1 MLLFPASFLILA
13 IWALVVLRS
22 QSGPY
27 LMVLAMLPFGMF
39 AVVQIPSLSGLSI
52 TATLLFASM
61 AAGLA
66 TFRGLLR
73 LGHGDIRLNPAAIA
87 LAVFTIYAI
96 FSALILAR
104 FFEGAFLVY
113 PITRGATGIQ
123 VSPHFPS
130 VMAPMARSSA
140 NLSQTF
146 YIIIAFA
153 FFVAFCSWLRRTG
166 PVAGERLF
174 ALAAGLNIVLGVL
187 NLVEADFILSWFQTA
202 TYTLHDQQSM
212 GGLRRAIGGF
222 SEPSS
227 FGAATA
233 AFFAYFASAWAY
245 SYRPRDFFLAFAN
258 GCFVILSYSSTG
270 FAALAVVCCI
280 FALKLLLGIQMKRE
294 RRVTIFAII
303 GFFAALAVLAAILA
317 STQVLYLLIDLMDQL
332 FLSKL
337 DSLSGQERSSWS
349 ESGLNAFYST
359 WGLGAGAGSL
369 RSNGLLPV
377 LLGSVGLPG
386 TLAFFA
392 FLWFA
397 IGRSSR
403 GISDPQMRRVY
414 ASGQVAAVAQLTA
427 MALSVTVPDPTLLL
441 IICCAMAAVA
451 RENSANAAPASWP
464 LSPSRFDTGTDIQG
478 R

>member
-1 MLLFPASFLILA
+1 MVLFPASFLILA

-22 QSGPY
+22 HTGPY
-27 LMVLAMLPFGMF
+27 LMTLAMLPFGMF
-39 AVVQIPSLSGLSI
+39 AVVQVPSLGGLSI

-66 TFRGLLR
+66 AFGGLFQ
-73 LGHGDIRLNPAAIA
+73 LGRRELRLNPAAVA
-87 LAVFTIYAI
+87 LAVFTLYAI
-96 FSALILAR
+96 FSAVILAR
-104 FFEGAFLVY
+104 YFEGAFLVY
-113 PITRGATGIQ
+113 PISRGATGIQ
-123 VSPHFPS
+123 VSPNFPS
-130 VMAPMARSSA
+130 VMAPLTRSSA

-153 FFVAFCSWLRRTG
+153 FFVAFCGWLRRTG

-174 ALAAGLNIVLGVL
+174 AIAAGMNIVLGVL
-187 NLVEADFILSWFQTA
+187 NIAEVDVILSWFQTA

-222 SEPSS
+222 SEPSA

-245 SYRPRDFFLAFAN
+245 SYRARDFTLAFAN

-270 FAALAVVCCI
+270 FAALAVVFCI
-280 FALKLLLGIQMKRE
+280 FALKMLLSIKMKRE
-294 RRVTIFAII
+294 RSVTIYSII
-303 GFFAALAVLAAILA
+303 GFFAVLVVLGAIVA
-317 STQVLYLLIDLMDQL
+317 STQVLYLLIDLLDQL

-349 ESGLNAFYST
+349 ESGLNAFYNT

-386 TLAFFA
+386 TIAFFA

-403 GISDPQMRRVY
+403 GISDPHMRRVY
-414 ASGQVAAVAQLTA
+414 ASAQVAAVAQLTA
-427 MALSVTVPDPTLLL
+427 MTLSVIVPDPTLLL
-441 IICCAMAAVA
+441 IICCAMASVA
-451 RENSANAAPASWP
+451 REKTVKVGKTACLFPAA
-464 LSPSRFDTGTDIQG
+464 RT
-478 R
+478 